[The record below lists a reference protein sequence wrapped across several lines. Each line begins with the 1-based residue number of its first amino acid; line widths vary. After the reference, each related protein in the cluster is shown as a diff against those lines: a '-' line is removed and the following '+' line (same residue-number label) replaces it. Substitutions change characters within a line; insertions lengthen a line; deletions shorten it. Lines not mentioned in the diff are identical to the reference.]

1 VHDRSESY
9 RSGTVCFAAMST
21 DAAPAPV
28 SSVAVFR
35 RPDFVL
41 MWLAQLV
48 STAGSALTDLA
59 AGIYVFEQTQSAF
72 LVGVTLMATA
82 VPSLIVGLIAGVY
95 VDRHDRRRIMM
106 ASNLAQAVIV
116 ALIPFLLGVNISLLF
131 VAILLNAGVKMFFDP
146 AYEALIPEIASDEE
160 LNAANAFLSIAS
172 FGSTAIGFAAAGL
185 LSAIDVR
192 WAFWI
197 DALTF
202 LFSAGCIFLMKTRS
216 AVEPSDEEMTSVGAI
231 VVNLRL
237 GIRTILGTP
246 ILRSL
251 FLLGAPVFFSFGLW
265 NVLLLPMA
273 IKVLGA
279 TEFEYGIQE
288 GVTSIGFVIGSLFM
302 ARYASRLHDGLWVF
316 VGYLGMGIA
325 GVLYGLSPT
334 IWVAIAFATVS
345 GFFNSPASVARS
357 TLLQRNTPRELRGRV
372 FSALFVMRDVIF
384 LVGMAGAGL
393 ADIIDVRVLIV
404 FSSLILV
411 VTAFAALFAP
421 GIGRPAAEWRRAIA
435 SMRSAAPQVAGVAR
449 PATLAD
455 VDLLVGRVA
464 TLGQLTLAQRE
475 ALIRGAQ
482 IRDVP
487 EGSRVVARGD
497 TASSAYFILDGEAV
511 ALMPDPDGGF
521 RGLSTMTAGHFFGE
535 IAALTG
541 SARTADVV
549 ATQPTQLLEVS
560 AEALRSIMSV
570 PEVSELVLS
579 TLTERLVRSSQP
591 DLPRLASFD
600 QGALRELRT
609 RLPAADA
616 GDAAAAAGAT
626 A

>member
-1 VHDRSESY
+1 MSNDV
-9 RSGTVCFAAMST
+9 AA
-21 DAAPAPV
+21 APV

-48 STAGSALTDLA
+48 STAGSSLTDLA
-59 AGIYVFEQTQSAF
+59 AGIYVFQQTQSAF

-82 VPSLIVGLIAGVY
+82 VPSLIVGLLAGVY

-106 ASNLAQAVIV
+106 ASNLAQGAIV
-116 ALIPFLLGVNISLLF
+116 ALIPFLLGINVSLLF
-131 VAILLNAGVKMFFDP
+131 VAILVNAGVKQFFDP
-146 AYEALIPEIASDEE
+146 AYDALIPDIASDEE

-202 LFSAGCIFLMKTRS
+202 VFSAGCIYFMKTRS
-216 AVEPSDEEMTSVGAI
+216 AVEAPDDDITSGGAI
-231 VVNLRL
+231 VDNLRL

-246 ILRSL
+246 MLRSL

-334 IWVAIAFATVS
+334 IWVAIVFATVS

-384 LVGMAGAGL
+384 LLGMAGAGFPENFRL
-393 ADIIDVRVLIV
+393 LP
-404 FSSLILV
+404 LIL
-411 VTAFAALFAP
+411 FLSLLPSCSALPPHLLP
-421 GIGRPAAEWRRAIA
+421 G
-435 SMRSAAPQVAGVAR
+435 
-449 PATLAD
+449 
-455 VDLLVGRVA
+455 VG
-464 TLGQLTLAQRE
+464 
-475 ALIRGAQ
+475 
-482 IRDVP
+482 P
-487 EGSRVVARGD
+487 
-497 TASSAYFILDGEAV
+497 
-511 ALMPDPDGGF
+511 PP
-521 RGLSTMTAGHFFGE
+521 
-535 IAALTG
+535 
-541 SARTADVV
+541 
-549 ATQPTQLLEVS
+549 
-560 AEALRSIMSV
+560 
-570 PEVSELVLS
+570 
-579 TLTERLVRSSQP
+579 
-591 DLPRLASFD
+591 
-600 QGALRELRT
+600 
-609 RLPAADA
+609 
-616 GDAAAAAGAT
+616 
-626 A
+626 